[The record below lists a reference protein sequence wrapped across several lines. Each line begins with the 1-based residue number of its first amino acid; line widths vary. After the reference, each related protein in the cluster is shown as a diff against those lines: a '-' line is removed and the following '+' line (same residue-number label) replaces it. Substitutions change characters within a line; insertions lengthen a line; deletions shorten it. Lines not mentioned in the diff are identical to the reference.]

1 MPLLKTQTM
10 PVQNLFRYISF
21 QIQSQA
27 KAFFYLIVRNSIT
40 MYSNCFYLAGKT
52 KIFLHPKAK
61 RRPPK
66 ATKVRFESFCKRV
79 QKGQQKH
86 SSTAVVCLH
95 NLLSGH
101 KTCLFGLLR
110 LLPNASF
117 FNFRTKLVYQLGCPD
132 NFVSICFIS
141 HLTVSNL
148 ACNQSFFFGQPL

>member
-1 MPLLKTQTM
+1 M
-10 PVQNLFRYISF
+10 
-21 QIQSQA
+21 
-27 KAFFYLIVRNSIT
+27 
-40 MYSNCFYLAGKT
+40 
-52 KIFLHPKAK
+52 
-61 RRPPK
+61 
-66 ATKVRFESFCKRV
+66 
-79 QKGQQKH
+79 
-86 SSTAVVCLH
+86 CLH

-148 ACNQSFFFGQPL
+148 ACNQSFFLDNPCNTLQGIICNLTFLSSKDLQKLYTSGFFNEISLLLNYVALLEKCVRIK

>member
-1 MPLLKTQTM
+1 MTQIPSQLMHFLLDCPRYYKVFKLFLPSRQNPKT
-10 PVQNLFRYISF
+10 
-21 QIQSQA
+21 
-27 KAFFYLIVRNSIT
+27 
-40 MYSNCFYLAGKT
+40 
-52 KIFLHPKAK
+52 K

-79 QKGQQKH
+79 QEGQQKH
-86 SSTAVVCLH
+86 GSKVVCLH

-148 ACNQSFFFGQPL
+148 ACNQSFFLDNPCNTQQGICNL